1 MKNYLRI
8 VTGTVLGMSISAC
21 TVNGQVNNDAPGATV
36 QSSGKQITDVR
47 QLAGSYHDLNISV
60 PADVTF
66 TISPTATLTVQGD
79 DNIVKTIETRVQDGV
94 LIIKSDQFSHSK
106 AKVALIIANPELQS
120 VNLSGATNMTIS
132 GLKGGN
138 LDLSASG
145 ANKVVATGSVD
156 AVKIHMSGA
165 GDVNSKGLKAIT
177 ASVSISGTGDVSVNC
192 TKSLAVSISG
202 MGNVTYSGKPAQV
215 QKNISGMGKVTPI

>member
-8 VTGTVLGMSISAC
+8 VSGTLLGISMSAC
-21 TVNGQVNNDAPGATV
+21 TVNGQVSSDTPGAGGH
-36 QSSGKQITDVR
+36 SSEKQVTDVR

-66 TISPTATLTVQGD
+66 TISPRATLTVQGD
-79 DNIVKTIETRVQDGV
+79 ENIVKKIETRVQDGV
-94 LIIKSDQFSHSK
+94 LIIKTDQFSHSK
-106 AKVALIIANPELQS
+106 EKVALIIANPELQS
-120 VNLSGATNMTIS
+120 VHLSGATNMTIS

-145 ANKVVATGSVD
+145 ANKVVATGSVE

-165 GDVNSKGLKAIT
+165 GDVNSKGLKANT

-192 TKSLAVSISG
+192 AKSLAVSISG
-202 MGNVTYSGKPAQV
+202 MGNVTYAGKPAQV